1 MAQNRDR
8 KYRVSVPQ
16 TAGWVGHG
24 GTFIMLLAVKQGRVM
39 ATSAGTDR

>member
-24 GTFIMLLAVKQGRVM
+24 TFMMLLAVKQGRVM